1 MKKYVLP
8 HPVLLIGGQFLCLLF
23 CGTFF
28 GVLYETIFNY
38 ENIGSNGIIICAIF
52 FLIIVFFYAAGF
64 WQQYFGILKITDEYI
79 LHFGLFLPVVKIRFD
94 EIKYMEI
101 RVFDKGNVVY
111 VHNDR
116 SFLYK
121 YILVS
126 PNPLPTKRIDKI
138 RPSRRKKLIKYALS
152 MKLCKSIVDKLP
164 ERFAK
169 PVEYQI
175 HLNRKAK

>member
-8 HPVLLIGGQFLCLLF
+8 HPVLLIGQIICLLV
-23 CGTFF
+23 CGIFF
-28 GVLYETIFNY
+28 LGLYETIFNY
-38 ENIGSNGIIICAIF
+38 ENIGSIGIIACAIF
-52 FLIIVFFYAAGF
+52 FFDIVFFYATGL
-64 WQQYFGILKITDEYI
+64 WQQTFGILKITDEYI

-111 VHNDR
+111 VHNDH

-121 YILVS
+121 YILIS

-138 RPSRRKKLIKYALS
+138 KPSRRKKLIKYALS